1 MHVDVLNMIM
11 THADDMAAAACAM
24 SMAPQNY
31 SMFIES
37 RDKLKEIL
45 QETTDVSSWSPEN
58 GDRRKCNN

>member
-1 MHVDVLNMIM
+1 MHDVLNMVLSQ
-11 THADDMAAAACAM
+11 ADDMAAAACAM

-45 QETTDVSSWSPEN
+45 KEVNVVESWSPED
-58 GDRRKCNN
+58 GDRRK